1 MVMPGRKYPAA
12 SGVYRYGFNGKEN
25 DNEVKGEGNQ
35 QDYGMRIYDPRLM
48 RFLSVDPISNDY
60 PELTPYQ
67 FASNRPIDGIDQD
80 GLEYAKANMHSD
92 ATIVRHNSDPHIAQ
106 EQIIAAPQR
115 RNAVIAQDVQRKI
128 NTQARSVLTKYKEP
142 DVAQKQRNASLQKN
156 HDAKTVPE
164 NHWTRNKHLNNLSER
179 VAEPM
184 AEMAVGEGLGKVAA
198 KGISVLMKS
207 GSSEGIGTA
216 YRAINPS
223 YAESTVKNGFY
234 RSGFPGRLGN
244 DGIYANTTIEGAIKE
259 FSFHNPN
266 VKPIVFE
273 VKYPMSKPLN
283 ISPPSST
290 YFAGPMP
297 FTEGAN
303 ILAAPSIRQPNT
315 MNLLIRQ
322 GAQVGA
328 RIKTP

>member
-1 MVMPGRKYPAA
+1 MTMPGRKY
-12 SGVYRYGFNGKEN
+12 SSSSYRYGFNGKEN

-184 AEMAVGEGLGKVAA
+184 AEMAVGEGLGKASLKGVSLILERYAA
-198 KGISVLMKS
+198 KSEMQTVYRVFGGDSRVEGFSWTPVNPNSVKDFRNLAGLPSGGAS
-207 GSSEGIGTA
+207 GSTNTAEFMIKGRVNIKDILKSHPAEPLDGNIGGLPEFK
-216 YRAINPS
+216 IDPS
-223 YAESTVKNGFY
+223 KVK
-234 RSGFPGRLGN
+234 
-244 DGIYANTTIEGAIKE
+244 IT
-259 FSFHNPN
+259 SFK
-266 VKPIVFE
+266 VLKP
-273 VKYPMSKPLN
+273 
-283 ISPPSST
+283 
-290 YFAGPMP
+290 
-297 FTEGAN
+297 
-303 ILAAPSIRQPNT
+303 
-315 MNLLIRQ
+315 
-322 GAQVGA
+322 
-328 RIKTP
+328 

>member
-1 MVMPGRKYPAA
+1 MVMPGCKYPAA
-12 SGVYRYGFNGKEN
+12 GGVYRYGFNGKEN

-184 AEMAVGEGLGKVAA
+184 AEMAVGEGLGKASLKGVSLILERYAA
-198 KGISVLMKS
+198 KSEMQTVYRVFGGDSRVEGFSWTPVNPNSVKDFRNLAGLPSGGAS
-207 GSSEGIGTA
+207 GSTNTAEFMIKGRVNIKDILKSHPAEPLDGNIGGLPEFK
-216 YRAINPS
+216 IDPS
-223 YAESTVKNGFY
+223 KVK
-234 RSGFPGRLGN
+234 
-244 DGIYANTTIEGAIKE
+244 IT
-259 FSFHNPN
+259 SFK
-266 VKPIVFE
+266 VLKP
-273 VKYPMSKPLN
+273 
-283 ISPPSST
+283 
-290 YFAGPMP
+290 
-297 FTEGAN
+297 
-303 ILAAPSIRQPNT
+303 
-315 MNLLIRQ
+315 
-322 GAQVGA
+322 
-328 RIKTP
+328 

>member
-184 AEMAVGEGLGKVAA
+184 AEMAVGEGLGKASLKGVSLILERYAA
-198 KGISVLMKS
+198 KSEMQTVYRVFGGDSRVEGFSWTPVNPNSVKDFRNLAGLPSGGAS
-207 GSSEGIGTA
+207 GSTNTAEFMIKGRVNIKDILKSHPAEPLDGNIGGLPEFK
-216 YRAINPS
+216 IDPS
-223 YAESTVKNGFY
+223 KVK
-234 RSGFPGRLGN
+234 
-244 DGIYANTTIEGAIKE
+244 IT
-259 FSFHNPN
+259 SFK
-266 VKPIVFE
+266 VLKP
-273 VKYPMSKPLN
+273 
-283 ISPPSST
+283 
-290 YFAGPMP
+290 
-297 FTEGAN
+297 
-303 ILAAPSIRQPNT
+303 
-315 MNLLIRQ
+315 
-322 GAQVGA
+322 
-328 RIKTP
+328 

>member
-1 MVMPGRKYPAA
+1 L
-12 SGVYRYGFNGKEN
+12 YRYGFNGKEN

-48 RFLSVDPISNDY
+48 RFLSVDPISNVY

-156 HDAKTVPE
+156 HDAKILPE
-164 NHWTRNKHLNNLSER
+164 NHWTRNKYLNNLSER

-184 AEMAVGEGLGKVAA
+184 AEMAVGDGAGRFIFIGLGYLFGKAATQEVSTLAKAWQANAGYGVDAWRDITLKEGSYVAGGLPGQSNFYTTMSGLNRSSLNKSA
-198 KGISVLMKS
+198 LWDGLQVAPSTKG
-207 GSSEGIGTA
+207 
-216 YRAINPS
+216 
-223 YAESTVKNGFY
+223 
-234 RSGFPGRLGN
+234 LGLRPQV
-244 DGIYANTTIEGAIKE
+244 GIY
-259 FSFHNPN
+259 
-266 VKPIVFE
+266 
-273 VKYPMSKPLN
+273 
-283 ISPPSST
+283 
-290 YFAGPMP
+290 
-297 FTEGAN
+297 
-303 ILAAPSIRQPNT
+303 
-315 MNLLIRQ
+315 
-322 GAQVGA
+322 
-328 RIKTP
+328 

>member
-1 MVMPGRKYPAA
+1 MVMPGCKYPAA
-12 SGVYRYGFNGKEN
+12 GGVYRYGFNGKEN

-184 AEMAVGEGLGKVAA
+184 AEMAVGEGLGKVAI
-198 KGISVLMKS
+198 KGISALMK
-207 GSSEGIGTA
+207 IGNEAKYLYHYTSPKSA
-216 YRAINPS
+216 ESIMRTGFTITENRPFIYATNVSNLTGVQAKIELALPS
-223 YAESTVKNGFY
+223 YNPGTSIIRINATNLDAAIIRRVTGNLPGLS
-234 RSGFPGRLGN
+234 SGGG
-244 DGIYANTTIEGAIKE
+244 KE
-259 FSFHNPN
+259 FIFNQ
-266 VKPIVFE
+266 
-273 VKYPMSKPLN
+273 N
-283 ISPPSST
+283 IPKS
-290 YFAGPMP
+290 
-297 FTEGAN
+297 
-303 ILAAPSIRQPNT
+303 
-315 MNLLIRQ
+315 LLKQ
-322 GAQVGA
+322 
-328 RIKTP
+328 IK